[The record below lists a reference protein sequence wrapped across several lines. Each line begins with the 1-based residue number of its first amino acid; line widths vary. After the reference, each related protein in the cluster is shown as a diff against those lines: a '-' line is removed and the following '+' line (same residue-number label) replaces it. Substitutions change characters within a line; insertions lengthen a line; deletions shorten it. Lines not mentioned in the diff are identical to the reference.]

1 MTIGFKVCGKISKR
15 GKHPFCHIET
25 RLKFLTML
33 WEVNSRT
40 FKDTFLKICFFPG
53 ISRIFKEIS
62 KIQGS
67 SRKFKN
73 VATMILFTPIIIIRI
88 APSRKIENGRSA
100 KKCSR
105 ECRAREKKID
115 RTRKNIRST
124 IKTRKR
130 SSGRHD
136 CGSKPR
142 TRSRARSKTKP

>member
-62 KIQGS
+62 KIQRS

-73 VATMILFTPIIIIRI
+73 VATM
-88 APSRKIENGRSA
+88 KIVSHAYISPYPYCIVTHLTSSPPCRYDETTF
-100 KKCSR
+100 KKGLQSIYNAM
-105 ECRAREKKID
+105 E
-115 RTRKNIRST
+115 
-124 IKTRKR
+124 
-130 SSGRHD
+130 
-136 CGSKPR
+136 
-142 TRSRARSKTKP
+142 

>member
-1 MTIGFKVCGKISKR
+1 MVGSNKTRMHTVKQVKIGFKVWGKISKR

-25 RLKFLTML
+25 RLKFLTMI

-73 VATMILFTPIIIIRI
+73 VATMRELKEDLFVPTDIVCYVHYL
-88 APSRKIENGRSA
+88 G
-100 KKCSR
+100 
-105 ECRAREKKID
+105 
-115 RTRKNIRST
+115 
-124 IKTRKR
+124 
-130 SSGRHD
+130 H
-136 CGSKPR
+136 
-142 TRSRARSKTKP
+142 